1 MYQLLQPIVTKSVD
15 IVWHCPSSLRCSLW
29 QLKVRLFE
37 NDYVAIVWDVMMNL
51 WLSNVP
57 PSSSTILL
65 SKMHPQLK
73 VEFHTLMNPI
83 KEVKPLWRIQGSM
96 DQRVLPGVLPTEKK
110 QVTMDAA
117 TACSLG
123 FALIG
128 AWLLGYRPGFF
139 VCEVFQFLGKLAE
152 SDFGTIGTPGYLLE
166 LFESNHYINQKHI
179 ILQYYIIDLM
189 NGRRTIA
196 NSMR

>member
-1 MYQLLQPIVTKSVD
+1 MPHANLLSKWTEKKETKDRSVSVVAANTNKSVD

-73 VEFHTLMNPI
+73 VEFHTFMNPI
-83 KEVKPLWRIQGSM
+83 KEVKPLWKIQGSM

-139 VCEVFQFLGKLAE
+139 FCVRFFNFSGNLQNQILG
-152 SDFGTIGTPGYLLE
+152 PLE
-166 LFESNHYINQKHI
+166 LLVICWNCLKATI
-179 ILQYYIIDLM
+179 I
-189 NGRRTIA
+189 
-196 NSMR
+196 